1 MSESNVFFEKGL
13 AQTTPFP
20 LGIEV
25 ERAEGIY
32 IYKKDG
38 SRFMDFVSGV
48 GVSNLGHGNARIRE
62 AIHQQVDLHL
72 HTMVYGEFVQKAQ
85 NDAAREL
92 TALLPPELNTC
103 YFVNSGTEANEA
115 ALKLVK
121 RVTGRKELISFVGS
135 YHGSTT
141 GSMAISANEVKKSAY
156 RPLMPGV
163 RFIRL
168 NNWEDLQKITT
179 NVAGVFLETI
189 QGDAGVRIPNPLY
202 LQALRDRC
210 TEVGA
215 LLVLDEIQC
224 GMGRTGKYF
233 AFEHFNVVPDILTLG
248 KALGGGMPIGCLVA
262 NEAHLQKFTHEPLL
276 GHISTFAGHPVACA
290 AAAAFLQELKEPGRL
305 EHAEHIGAYL
315 EEQLAAHPKVKEIRR
330 KGLFFAIDMD
340 DAETVQRVVDENLNQ
355 GLLSFW
361 FLSCPWSFR
370 IAPPLTTTLDEAK
383 EAARIISHSC
393 DLVL

>member
-1 MSESNVFFEKGL
+1 MSQSNVFFEKGL

-32 IYKKDG
+32 VYKTDG
-38 SRFMDFVSGV
+38 TRFMDFVSGV

-62 AIHQQVDLHL
+62 AIHTQVDKHL
-72 HTMVYGEFVQKAQ
+72 HTMVYGEFIQSAQ
-85 NDAAREL
+85 NDAAKEL
-92 TALLPPELNTC
+92 TSLLPSTLSTC

-121 RVTGRKELISFVGS
+121 RVTGRKEIISFVGS

-141 GSMAISANEVKKSAY
+141 GSMAISANEVKKSAF

-168 NNWEDLQKITT
+168 NHWEDLEFITT
-179 NVAGVFLETI
+179 SVAGVFLETI
-189 QGDAGVRIPNPLY
+189 QGDAGIRIPNPLY
-202 LQALRDRC
+202 LEALRKRC
-210 TEVGA
+210 DEVGA
-215 LLVLDEIQC
+215 LLVFDEIQC

-233 AFEHFNVVPDILTLG
+233 AFEHYNVIPDVLTLG
-248 KALGGGMPIGCLVA
+248 KALGGGMPIGCVVSS
-262 NEAHLQKFTHEPLL
+262 EAHLKKFTHDPLL

-290 AAAAFLQELKEPGRL
+290 AAAAFLQELKQPHHL
-305 EHAEHIGAYL
+305 ENAENIGAFL
-315 EEQLAAHPKVKEIRR
+315 EEKLSAHPKVKEIRR
-330 KGLFFAIDMD
+330 KGLFFAIDME
-340 DAETVQRVVDENLNQ
+340 DADTVQKVVDENLKN

-370 IAPPLTTTLDEAK
+370 IAPPLNTTLQEAQ
-383 EAARIISHSC
+383 EAAEIILRSL
-393 DLVL
+393 DLTL

>member
-62 AIHQQVDLHL
+62 AIHKQVDLHL
-72 HTMVYGEFVQKAQ
+72 HTMVYGEFVQQAQ
-85 NDAAREL
+85 NDAADEL
-92 TALLPPELNTC
+92 TALLPPQLNTC

-121 RVTGRKELISFVGS
+121 RVTRRKEIISFVGS

-168 NNWEDLQKITT
+168 NNWEDLQKITSS
-179 NVAGVFLETI
+179 VAGVFLETI
-189 QGDAGVRIPNPLY
+189 QGDAGVRIPNALY
-202 LQALRDRC
+202 LEALRQRC
-210 TEVGA
+210 NEVGA
-215 LLVLDEIQC
+215 LLVFDEIQC
-224 GMGRTGKYF
+224 GMGRTASYF
-233 AFEHFNVVPDILTLG
+233 AFEHFQVTPDVLTLG
-248 KALGGGMPIGCLVA
+248 KALGGGMPIGCVVA
-262 NEAHLQKFTHEPLL
+262 NDAHLRKFTHEPLL

-290 AAAAFLQELKEPGRL
+290 AAAAFLKELKEKGRL
-305 EHAEHIGAYL
+305 EHADRIGAFI
-315 EEQLAAHPKVKEIRR
+315 EEKLASHPKVKEIRR

-340 DAETVQRVVDENLNQ
+340 DAETVQRVVEENLNQ

-370 IAPPLTTTLDEAK
+370 IAPPLTTSMEEAE
-383 EAARIISHSC
+383 EAVRIILRSC
-393 DLVL
+393 DQVL